1 MILHVDKINKSF
13 GSRQVLKS
21 VSLSC
26 DKGKVNGLIGPNG
39 AGKSTLFRIIFDL
52 IRPDSG
58 TVSVCSTS
66 NKPLGGFVDKPA
78 LYGYLS
84 ARDNLRVFARLQKID
99 LRIEHYKELM
109 ELVGL
114 DALRDDPVK
123 YYSTG
128 MKQRLGLAV
137 SLMNDPECI
146 ILDEPFSGLDPFG
159 NRSFQNLIRELAR
172 TKNIAVLIASHN
184 LYDLGDLCDEL
195 YIANQG
201 EIVRQGNATDLF
213 HMASISYRIYG
224 DLFFQS
230 NTLKQLGAEISEGN
244 ALVIPG
250 KEGIEAVICN
260 IIEEGCSV
268 SACIPQTSLELLLQ
282 KEFP

>member
-1 MILHVDKINKSF
+1 MILQIAEIKKSF
-13 GSRQVLKS
+13 GSRQVLNS

-26 DKGKVNGLIGPNG
+26 DKGRVSGLIGPNG

-58 TVSVCSTS
+58 TVSVYSKRK
-66 NKPLGGFVDKPA
+66 KPLGGFIDKPA

-84 ARDNLRVFARLQKID
+84 ARDNLRIFARMQRMD
-99 LRIEHYKELM
+99 LTVERYSELM

-114 DALRDDPVK
+114 DASRHDPVK

-159 NRSFQNLIRELAR
+159 NRSFQELIRELAR

-195 YIANQG
+195 YIINKG
-201 EIVRQGNATDLF
+201 EIIRHGNASDLF
-213 HMASISYRIYG
+213 RMASKSYRIYG
-224 DLFFQS
+224 EALIQS
-230 NTLKQLGAEISEGN
+230 KTLQHLGAKISEDN

-250 KEGIEAVICN
+250 VGDIEAVIKGVVD
-260 IIEEGCSV
+260 EGCSV

-282 KEFP
+282 KEKL